1 MNSQHASWT
10 HTGIAFGFGLAFLKP
25 WLLLAA
31 VIVFTITLGSWS
43 LLRLTTRHWPGL
55 AAFVKLAA
63 DFVMLLMILTLLLSV
78 LWLLPAFLPPG

>member
-31 VIVFTITLGSWS
+31 VIFFTVMLGSWH
-43 LLRLTTRHWPGL
+43 LLRLTKRHWPGL
-55 AAFVKLAA
+55 TAFMKLAA
-63 DFVMLLMILTLLLSV
+63 DFVMLLLILCLLLGV